1 MSGSLLLQ
9 GLALGVL
16 TGGLYA
22 LLASG
27 LSLYFGVMRVVMVAH
42 PAFLFLG
49 AYLTYSLHTKTGLDP
64 LLTLPLTVPL
74 FFAAGVAIQRLL
86 IARLAAET
94 MAMMSVL
101 LTFAM
106 ALLIEG
112 LLGRIYTGS
121 FKSISLDYATQS
133 FNLFGTKLPYDR
145 LVGFLIAAVTLAA
158 LFALLKLSRFGQ
170 ALRATIQHPQAAQLL
185 GIRTDRVTGLGFGIG
200 LATAAVGGAV
210 LAIITPFFPA
220 AHWAWIGKLM
230 AIIVVGGLGS
240 VHGAAIAAI
249 LLGTVESLVLVTVD
263 NPTWATMMFYV
274 FLFLTLLLRPQGFFG
289 GRLAQRF

>member
-1 MSGSLLLQ
+1 MDRSLLVQ
-9 GLALGVL
+9 GLALGIL

-42 PAFLFLG
+42 PAFLFLA

-64 LLTLPLTVPL
+64 LLALPVTVPL

-106 ALLIEG
+106 ALIIEG
-112 LLGRIYTGS
+112 TLGAIYTGS
-121 FKSISLDYATQS
+121 FKSINPEYATKS
-133 FNLFGTKLPYDR
+133 FDLFGTQLPYDR
-145 LVGFLIAAVTLAA
+145 LVGFGLAAVTLGA
-158 LFALLKLSRFGQ
+158 LAVLLKATRFGQ
-170 ALRATIQHPQAAQLL
+170 SLRATIQHPQAARQV
-185 GIRTDRVTGLGFGIG
+185 GIKTDRVTGLGFGLG
-200 LATAAVGGAV
+200 LATAAVGGAA
-210 LAIITPFFPA
+210 LAVYTPFFPA
-220 AHWAWIGKLM
+220 SHWAWIGKLM

-240 VHGAAIAAI
+240 VQGAAIAAL
-249 LLGTVESLVLVTVD
+249 LLGMVESLVLVSVD
-263 NPTWATMMFYV
+263 ATWATLMFYV